1 MHFQYC
7 GRQESQTDK
16 AKLPWYRH
24 IVPTQPKHQ
33 MGWRPTLIRYF
44 IPWTIN
50 YFVVQW
56 WCRRQNSGSIIGKGL
71 PHHIQTG
78 WGWESC
84 HKQCPWAVN
93 SLVRLIKVFLQRC
106 PPSPTST
113 WAQRTNLDSNSMSS
127 LQLQLISKQEKVWYK
142 SRTLKG
148 TSFSSS
154 TTLNSLMSS
163 CHHLTVYSV
172 FIDFVNDC
180 FHLFCPL
187 VLVDHLHH

>member
-1 MHFQYC
+1 MCTNLAVGIVSYLAVFMQFAFCWLWLYLVRKVPRQSKKWIWIHFFMHFQYC

-93 SLVRLIKVFLQRC
+93 SLVRLIKVLLQTC
-106 PPSPTST
+106 PPSPIST
-113 WAQRTNLDSNSMSS
+113 WAHRTNLDSNSMSS
-127 LQLQLISKQEKVWYK
+127 LQLQQISKQQKVWYDEVA
-142 SRTLKG
+142 L
-148 TSFSSS
+148 
-154 TTLNSLMSS
+154 
-163 CHHLTVYSV
+163 YS
-172 FIDFVNDC
+172 
-180 FHLFCPL
+180 
-187 VLVDHLHH
+187 